1 MSYQWAANTEFRE
14 VTLEVTERTCPK
26 CQHRRVIESRR
37 KRRIFTCEGPVHLT
51 CQLCRCS
58 NPDCPDHKTLVSPEA
73 EMRLVLPYCV
83 LGWDV
88 LCWLGHRRFA
98 RHWSVPQIRQELKD
112 RFEIPLSED
121 AIEEYVF
128 RYQRMVAAEQ
138 QDPDEF
144 KKAYQ
149 GVKGLVLSIDGL
161 QPEKGHETLYVVRE
175 IGQNRVWFAVALL
188 SSTDAEVKR
197 ILVRAR
203 EMVEQLGLPVQ
214 SWVSDKQKAFVTG
227 IAEVFKGV
235 PHRYC
240 ENHCLRDLAKPML
253 VDDSNAKVHMRKKVR
268 GLRKNE
274 HKVEAEKAAAI
285 AAATAAE
292 AAAVEAAVAAAIAA
306 EAATVEAVA
315 VAATPVSAAVTG
327 ASVASEATAVAAAA
341 TLAEAVA
348 AAAVAA
354 ETAAIAA
361 AATSSADAVLDYC
374 VAVRGIL
381 NDNKGGPLHPPG
393 ERMAEALIQVREAIR
408 ENPEA
413 KKGGPQGRI

>member
-1 MSYQWAANTEFRE
+1 MSHRWAANTEFRE

-128 RYQRMVAAEQ
+128 RYQGMIAAGQ
-138 QDPDEF
+138 QDPEEF
-144 KKAYQ
+144 KRAYQ
-149 GVKGLVLSIDGL
+149 GVKGVALSIDGL

-188 SSTDAEVKR
+188 SSTEAEIKQV
-197 ILVRAR
+197 LMRAR

-214 SWVSDKQKAFVTG
+214 CWVSDKQKAFVTG
-227 IAEVFKGV
+227 IAEVFKGCRTATARTTV
-235 PHRYC
+235 CGIWPSQCWRMTATRRC
-240 ENHCLRDLAKPML
+240 RC
-253 VDDSNAKVHMRKKVR
+253 VR
-268 GLRKNE
+268 RFGGCVRSSTRWRLRK
-274 HKVEAEKAAAI
+274 
-285 AAATAAE
+285 
-292 AAAVEAAVAAAIAA
+292 
-306 EAATVEAVA
+306 
-315 VAATPVSAAVTG
+315 
-327 ASVASEATAVAAAA
+327 
-341 TLAEAVA
+341 
-348 AAAVAA
+348 
-354 ETAAIAA
+354 
-361 AATSSADAVLDYC
+361 
-374 VAVRGIL
+374 
-381 NDNKGGPLHPPG
+381 
-393 ERMAEALIQVREAIR
+393 
-408 ENPEA
+408 
-413 KKGGPQGRI
+413 PQLLRPQLRPKWLLLKRLRSPQLRPKRLLLKRRSP

>member
-1 MSYQWAANTEFRE
+1 MSYRWAANTEFRE
-14 VTLEVTERTCPK
+14 VTLEVLERTCPK
-26 CQHRRVIESRR
+26 CQHPRVIESRR
-37 KRRIFTCEGPVHLT
+37 KRRFFTCEGPVHLT

-58 NPDCPDHKTLVSPEA
+58 NPDCPEYKTLVSPEA
-73 EMRLVLPYCV
+73 EMRLALPYCV

-112 RFEIPLSED
+112 RFAIPLSED
-121 AIEEYVF
+121 AIEQYVF
-128 RYQRMVAAEQ
+128 RYQGMVAAEQ
-138 QDPDEF
+138 QDPEEF
-144 KKAYQ
+144 KRAYQ
-149 GVKGLVLSIDGL
+149 GVKGVALSIDGL

-175 IGQNRVWFAVALL
+175 IGQNRVWFAMALL
-188 SSTDAEVKR
+188 SSTDAEIKR
-197 ILVRAR
+197 VLVRAR
-203 EMVEQLGLPVQ
+203 EMVEQLGLPVEC
-214 SWVSDKQKAFVTG
+214 WVSDKQKAFVTG

-253 VDDSNAKVHMRKKVR
+253 ADDSNAKVQMRKKVR
-268 GLRKNE
+268 GLRKIE

-285 AAATAAE
+285 ATATAAKV
-292 AAAVEAAVAAAIAA
+292 AAVEAAAIASTTVPEAVAGARVAA
-306 EAATVEAVA
+306 EAA
-315 VAATPVSAAVTG
+315 
-327 ASVASEATAVAAAA
+327 
-341 TLAEAVA
+341 AVA

-354 ETAAIAA
+354 ETAAVA
-361 AATSSADAVLDYC
+361 AATTSSAEVVMDYC

-393 ERMAEALIQVREAIR
+393 ERMAEALIQVQEAIR

-413 KKGGPQGRI
+413 KKGGPQQRI

>member
-1 MSYQWAANTEFRE
+1 MSYRWASNTEFRE
-14 VTLEVTERTCPK
+14 VTLEVLERTCPK
-26 CQHRRVIESRR
+26 CQHPRVIESRR
-37 KRRIFTCEGPVHLT
+37 KRRFFTCDGPVQLT

-58 NPDCPDHKTLVSPEA
+58 NPECPEYKTLVSPEA
-73 EMRLVLPYCV
+73 EMRLAMPYCV

-112 RFEIPLSED
+112 RFAIPLSED
-121 AIEEYVF
+121 AIEQYVF
-128 RYQRMVAAEQ
+128 RYQGMVAAEQ
-138 QDPDEF
+138 QDPEEF
-144 KKAYQ
+144 KRAYQ
-149 GVKGLVLSIDGL
+149 GVEGVALSIDGL

-188 SSTDAEVKR
+188 SSTDAEIKR
-197 ILVRAR
+197 VLVRAR
-203 EMVEQLGLPVQ
+203 EMVELLGLPVQ
-214 SWVSDKQKAFVTG
+214 CWVSDKQKAFVTG

-253 VDDSNAKVHMRKKVR
+253 IDDSNAKVQMRKKVR
-268 GLRKNE
+268 GLRKIE

-285 AAATAAE
+285 ATATAAKV
-292 AAAVEAAVAAAIAA
+292 AAVEAAEVASTTVPEAVAGARVAA
-306 EAATVEAVA
+306 EAA
-315 VAATPVSAAVTG
+315 
-327 ASVASEATAVAAAA
+327 
-341 TLAEAVA
+341 AVA

-354 ETAAIAA
+354 ETAAVA
-361 AATSSADAVLDYC
+361 AATTSSAEVVMDYC

-413 KKGGPQGRI
+413 KKGGP

>member
-1 MSYQWAANTEFRE
+1 MSYRWAANTEFRE
-14 VTLEVTERTCPK
+14 VALEVLERTCPK
-26 CQHRRVIESRR
+26 CQQPRVIESRR
-37 KRRIFTCEGPVHLT
+37 KRRFFTCEGPVHLT

-58 NPDCPDHKTLVSPEA
+58 NPDCPEYKTLVSPEA
-73 EMRLVLPYCV
+73 EMRLALPYCV

-112 RFEIPLSED
+112 RFAIPLSED
-121 AIEEYVF
+121 AIEQYVF
-128 RYQRMVAAEQ
+128 RYQGMVAAEQ
-138 QDPDEF
+138 QDPEEF
-144 KKAYQ
+144 KRAYQ
-149 GVKGLVLSIDGL
+149 GVKGVALSIDGL

-188 SSTDAEVKR
+188 SSTDAEIKR
-197 ILVRAR
+197 VLVRAR
-203 EMVEQLGLPVQ
+203 EMVEHLGLPVQ
-214 SWVSDKQKAFVTG
+214 CWVSDKQKAFVTG

-253 VDDSNAKVHMRKKVR
+253 MDDSNAKVQMRKKVR
-268 GLRKNE
+268 GLRKIE

-285 AAATAAE
+285 ATATAAKV
-292 AAAVEAAVAAAIAA
+292 AAVEAAAVASTTVPEAVAGARVAA
-306 EAATVEAVA
+306 EAA
-315 VAATPVSAAVTG
+315 
-327 ASVASEATAVAAAA
+327 
-341 TLAEAVA
+341 AVA

-354 ETAAIAA
+354 ETAAVAGA
-361 AATSSADAVLDYC
+361 TTSSAEVVMDYC

-393 ERMAEALIQVREAIR
+393 ERMAEALTQVREAIR

-413 KKGGPQGRI
+413 KKGGP

>member
-1 MSYQWAANTEFRE
+1 MSYRWAANTEFRE

-26 CQHRRVIESRR
+26 CQHARVIESRR
-37 KRRIFTCEGPVHLT
+37 RRRFFTCEGAVHLT

-58 NPDCPDHKTLVSPEA
+58 NLNCPEYKTLVSPEA
-73 EMRLVLPYCV
+73 EMRLALPYCV

-112 RFEIPLSED
+112 RFAIPLSED
-121 AIEEYVF
+121 AIEQYVL
-128 RYQRMVAAEQ
+128 RYQGMVAAEQ
-138 QDPDEF
+138 QDPEEF
-144 KKAYQ
+144 KRAYQ
-149 GVKGLVLSIDGL
+149 GVKGVALSIDGL

-188 SSTDAEVKR
+188 SSTDAEIKR
-197 ILVRAR
+197 VLVRAR
-203 EMVEQLGLPVQ
+203 EMVEQLGLPVEC
-214 SWVSDKQKAFVTG
+214 WVSDKQKAFVTG

-253 VDDSNAKVHMRKKVR
+253 ADDSNAKVQMRKKVR
-268 GLRKNE
+268 GLRKIE

-285 AAATAAE
+285 ATATAAKV
-292 AAAVEAAVAAAIAA
+292 AAVEAAAAASATVPAAVAGARVAA
-306 EAATVEAVA
+306 EAA
-315 VAATPVSAAVTG
+315 
-327 ASVASEATAVAAAA
+327 
-341 TLAEAVA
+341 AVA

-354 ETAAIAA
+354 ETAAVA
-361 AATSSADAVLDYC
+361 AATTSSAEVVMDYC

-413 KKGGPQGRI
+413 KKGGP